1 MRRLRHVTGGSV
13 TGRRPFLLGML
24 AVTAAS
30 IGASRADERPIGEQL
45 AAALDKMFRGPHPGA
60 RAIRA
65 KGVACRGTFTPDPA
79 AEILSA
85 APHFQGGPYPV
96 IVRFSDFSGIPSQ
109 ADGTPGTNPVGIAI
123 KFLLPGGIDTDLL
136 GHAYDGFPAG
146 TAEEF
151 LGYLEAVGSGD
162 AARRDA
168 FLAKHAA
175 ARRFFDAAKSTPVS
189 YAMVPYYGVNAFRF
203 TNAAA
208 VSQMARYQI
217 RPDAGEQFLTAA
229 EAEQLAPDYLREELS
244 RRLSHGAVS
253 FHLWAQLAAPGDD
266 VTNGSLPWPQ
276 DRPKI
281 ALGRL
286 RVSALAD
293 ENDEAIRTLFFTPM
307 NLVPGISASGDPL
320 LTARIRAYAESY
332 RRRTDGEQ

>member
-1 MRRLRHVTGGSV
+1 
-13 TGRRPFLLGML
+13 ML
-24 AVTAAS
+24 AAIAAS
-30 IGASRADERPIGEQL
+30 ISTSRADERQISEQL
-45 AAALDKMFRGPHPGA
+45 VAEFDKMFKGPHPGA

-65 KGVACRGTFTPDPA
+65 KGVACRGTFTPDRA
-79 AEILSA
+79 AETLSA
-85 APHFQGGPYPV
+85 APHLHGGPYPI

-109 ADGTPGTNPVGIAI
+109 ADGKPCTNPVGIAI

-151 LGYLEAVGSGD
+151 LGYLQAVGSGD

-168 FLAKHAA
+168 FLAEHAA
-175 ARRFFDAAKSTPVS
+175 ARRFFDAAKATPVS
-189 YAMVPYYGVNAFRF
+189 YATTPYYGVNAFRF

-217 RPDAGEQFLTAA
+217 RPDAGERFLTTA
-229 EAEQLAPDYLREELS
+229 EAEQLAPDYLRDELS
-244 RRLSHGAVS
+244 HRLSDGAVS

-276 DRPKI
+276 DRSKI
-281 ALGRL
+281 PLGKL
-286 RVSALAD
+286 RVRALAD
-293 ENDEAIRTLFFTPM
+293 ENDKAIRTLFFTPM
-307 NLVPGISASGDPL
+307 NLVPGISASGDPML
-320 LTARIRAYAESY
+320 ATRTRAYADSY
-332 RRRTDGEQ
+332 RRRTDGE

>member
-1 MRRLRHVTGGSV
+1 MRLLRRVAGGRLV
-13 TGRRPFLLGML
+13 GRRPFLLGML
-24 AVTAAS
+24 ATTAVS
-30 IGASRADERPIGEQL
+30 IGASRADERPISEQL
-45 AAALDKMFRGPHPGA
+45 VAMFDKVFRGPHPGA

-109 ADGTPGTNPVGIAI
+109 PDGKPGTNPVGIAI

-136 GHAYDGFPAG
+136 GHAYDGFPAA

-151 LGYLEAVGSGD
+151 LGYLQAVESGD

-168 FLAKHAA
+168 FLAEHAA
-175 ARRFFDAAKSTPVS
+175 ARRFFDAPKLTPVGYATTS
-189 YAMVPYYGVNAFRF
+189 YFGVNAFRF

-217 RPDAGEQFLTAA
+217 RPDAGEQFLTSA
-229 EAEQLAPDYLREELS
+229 EAEKLAPDYLRDELC
-244 RRLSHGAVS
+244 RRLIHGAVS

-276 DRPKI
+276 DRSKI
-281 ALGRL
+281 ALGIL

-293 ENDEAIRTLFFTPM
+293 ENDDAIRTLFFTPM
-307 NLVPGISASGDPL
+307 NLVPGISASGDPML
-320 LTARIRAYAESY
+320 AARTRAYAASY
-332 RRRTDGEQ
+332 RRRTDGG

>member
-1 MRRLRHVTGGSV
+1 MRLLRRVAGGPAA
-13 TGRRPFLLGML
+13 GRRPFLLGML
-24 AVTAAS
+24 AATAAL
-30 IGASRADERPIGEQL
+30 IGASRAGERPISERL
-45 AAALDKMFRGPHPGA
+45 TAVFDKVFGGPHPGA

-65 KGVACRGTFTPDPA
+65 KGVVCRGTFTPDPA

-85 APHFQGGPYPV
+85 APHFHGGPYPV
-96 IVRFSDFSGIPSQ
+96 IVRFSDYSGIPTQ
-109 ADGTPGTNPVGIAI
+109 ADGKPGTNPVGIAI

-136 GHAYDGFPAG
+136 AHAYDGFPAG
-146 TAEEF
+146 TGEEF
-151 LGYLEAVGSGD
+151 LGYLQAVGSND

-168 FLAKHAA
+168 FLAEHAP

-189 YAMVPYYGVNAFRF
+189 YATVPYYAVHAFRF

-217 RPDAGEQFLTAA
+217 RPDAGEHFLTAA
-229 EAEQLAPDYLREELS
+229 EAERLAPDYLRDELS

-253 FHLWAQLAAPGDD
+253 FHLWAQLAAAGDD

-276 DRPKI
+276 DRAKI
-281 ALGRL
+281 ALGIL

-293 ENDEAIRTLFFTPM
+293 ENDDAIRTLFFTPM

-320 LTARIRAYAESY
+320 LAARTRAYALSY
-332 RRRTDGEQ
+332 RRRTDGE

>member
-1 MRRLRHVTGGSV
+1 MRPLGRLAGGPV
-13 TGRRPFLLGML
+13 AGRRPFLLGML
-24 AVTAAS
+24 AATAAF
-30 IGASRADERPIGEQL
+30 IGASRADERPISEQL
-45 AAALDKMFRGPHPGA
+45 AAVFDKVFRGPHPGA

-65 KGVACRGTFTPDPA
+65 KGVTCRGTFTPDPA

-96 IVRFSDFSGIPSQ
+96 IVRFSDFSGIPTQ
-109 ADGTPGTNPVGIAI
+109 ADGKPGTNPVGIAI

-151 LGYLEAVGSGD
+151 LGYLQAVESGD

-168 FLAKHAA
+168 FLAEHAA
-175 ARRFFDAAKSTPVS
+175 ARRFFDAPKPTPVS
-189 YAMVPYYGVNAFRF
+189 YATTPYYGVNAFRF

-217 RPDAGEQFLTAA
+217 RPDAGEQFLTIA
-229 EAEQLAPDYLREELS
+229 EAEKLAPDHLRDELS
-244 RRLSHGAVS
+244 RRLIHVAVS

-281 ALGRL
+281 ALGIV

-293 ENDEAIRTLFFTPM
+293 ENDDAIRTLFFTPM
-307 NLVPGISASGDPL
+307 NLVPGISTSGDPML
-320 LTARIRAYAESY
+320 AARTRAYADSY
-332 RRRTDGEQ
+332 RRRTDGE

>member
-1 MRRLRHVTGGSV
+1 
-13 TGRRPFLLGML
+13 ML

-30 IGASRADERPIGEQL
+30 IGASRADERPISEQL
-45 AAALDKMFRGPHPGA
+45 ATALDKMFRGPHPGA

-65 KGVACRGTFTPDPA
+65 KGVICRGTFTPDPS

-85 APHFQGGPYPV
+85 APHFHDGPYPV

-109 ADGTPGTNPVGIAI
+109 ADGKPGANPVGIAI

-136 GHAYDGFPAG
+136 GHAYDGFPAS

-151 LGYLEAVGSGD
+151 LGYLQAVGSGD

-168 FLAKHAA
+168 FLSEHAA
-175 ARRFFDAAKSTPVS
+175 ARRFFDVAKPTPVS
-189 YAMVPYYGVNAFRF
+189 YATVPYYGVNAFRF

-217 RPDAGEQFLTAA
+217 RPDAGEQFLTTA

-266 VTNGSLPWPQ
+266 VTNGALPWPQ

-286 RVSALAD
+286 RASALAD
-293 ENDEAIRTLFFTPM
+293 ENDEAVRTLFFTPM

-320 LTARIRAYAESY
+320 LAARTRAYADSY
-332 RRRTDGEQ
+332 RRRTDGE

>member
-1 MRRLRHVTGGSV
+1 MTLLRHVAGGPV
-13 TGRRPFLLGML
+13 AGRRPFLLGML
-24 AVTAAS
+24 AATAAL
-30 IGASRADERPIGEQL
+30 IGASRADERSISEQL
-45 AAALDKMFRGPHPGA
+45 VAEFDKMFRGPHPGA

-65 KGVACRGTFTPDPA
+65 KGVVCRGTFTPDPA
-79 AEILSA
+79 AEALSA
-85 APHFQGGPYPV
+85 ALHFHGGPYPV

-109 ADGTPGTNPVGIAI
+109 ADGEPCTNPVGIAI

-151 LGYLEAVGSGD
+151 LGYLQAVGSGD
-162 AARRDA
+162 AAQRDV
-168 FLAKHAA
+168 FLARHAA
-175 ARRFFDAAKSTPVS
+175 ARRFFDAPKPTPLS
-189 YAMVPYYGVNAFRF
+189 YATTPYYSVNAFRF

-217 RPDAGEQFLTAA
+217 RPDAGEQFLSAA
-229 EAEQLAPDYLREELS
+229 EAEQLAPDYLRDELS
-244 RRLSHGAVS
+244 RRLIHGAVS

-281 ALGRL
+281 ALGML

-293 ENDEAIRTLFFTPM
+293 ENDDAIRTLFFTPM

-320 LTARIRAYAESY
+320 LAARTRAYAKSY
-332 RRRTDGEQ
+332 RRRTDGE

>member
-1 MRRLRHVTGGSV
+1 MRLLRRVAGGPV
-13 TGRRPFLLGML
+13 AGRRPFLLGML
-24 AVTAAS
+24 AAIAAS
-30 IGASRADERPIGEQL
+30 ISTSRADERPISEQL
-45 AAALDKMFRGPHPGA
+45 VAEFDKMFRGPHPGA

-79 AEILSA
+79 AETLSA
-85 APHFQGGPYPV
+85 APHFHGGPYPV

-109 ADGTPGTNPVGIAI
+109 ADGKPCTNPVGIAI

-136 GHAYDGFPAG
+136 GQAYDGFPAG

-151 LGYLEAVGSGD
+151 LGYLQAVGSGD

-168 FLAKHAA
+168 FLAEHPA
-175 ARRFFDAAKSTPVS
+175 ARRFFDAPKPTPVS
-189 YAMVPYYGVNAFRF
+189 YATTPYYGVNAFRF

-217 RPDAGEQFLTAA
+217 RPDAGEQFLTTA
-229 EAEQLAPDYLREELS
+229 EAEQLAPDYLRDELS
-244 RRLSHGAVS
+244 RRLGAGAVS

-276 DRPKI
+276 DRSKI
-281 ALGRL
+281 ALGIL
-286 RVSALAD
+286 RVNALAD
-293 ENDEAIRTLFFTPM
+293 ENDDAIRTLFFTPM

-320 LTARIRAYAESY
+320 LAARTRAYAESY
-332 RRRTDGEQ
+332 GRRTNGE